1 MKSYTLFHPDF
12 DSEKNALTNV
22 LEQEDLLP
30 YANYVV
36 AQNSAPHKLSQ
47 EFLKFLCSYHSI
59 KNNFFHQF
67 VQKNKWQ
74 QIPLYA
80 CCLNSAT
87 SGLTASLWANE
98 VTSGEVI
105 TTSFNYV
112 GVGNAIVMAGAKPKF
127 VDIDSKTFCLD
138 PKKLAAAITKK
149 TKAIILVHVNQMVDL
164 KPIAEVLSKKG
175 VNIPVISDAS
185 LSIGSTLDGLPAGLI
200 NLGKGGTTVFSFA
213 TSKILSGLGG
223 AVVVGHDLELISR
236 IQSIAYQGFNF
247 QDMSKLVSFG
257 ANFKMCDLNASLILE
272 QLKKREKI
280 FSKRRQIKKLYDEN
294 LADLVRAK
302 KISIQEIKGQ
312 GIVTH
317 YMIVMPKR
325 QQIAQELVRKRI
337 QLGMWHSLHT
347 QPIYQ
352 QQFKYKKGSLPVT
365 ENLTEK
371 ITFLPFHSKLTKADV
386 KFICDAIKQK
396 LM

>member
-1 MKSYTLFHPDF
+1 MKHYTLFHPDF
-12 DSEKNALTNV
+12 DLEKNALTNV

-47 EFLKFLCSYHSI
+47 EFLKFLCSYRSI
-59 KNNFFHQF
+59 KNLFFHKF
-67 VQKNKWQ
+67 IKKNKWQ

-87 SGLTASLWANE
+87 SGLTASLWANGI
-98 VTSGEVI
+98 TSGEVI

-112 GVGNAIVMAGAKPKF
+112 GVGNAIVMAGAKPQF
-127 VDIDSKTFCLD
+127 VDIDPKTFCLD
-138 PKKLAAAITKK
+138 PKKLAAAITKN
-149 TKAIILVHVNQMVDL
+149 TKAIILVHVNQMIDL
-164 KPIAEVLSKKG
+164 EPIAEVLSKKG

-185 LSIGSTLDGLPAGLI
+185 LAIGSNLDGLPAGLI

-223 AVVVGHDLELISR
+223 AVVVGHDLELITK
-236 IQSIAYQGFNF
+236 IQSIAYQGFDF
-247 QDMSKLVSFG
+247 QDMSELVCFG

-272 QLKKREKI
+272 QLKKREQI
-280 FSKRRQIKKLYDEN
+280 FSKRRQIKTWYDEN
-294 LADLVRAK
+294 LADLVKAK

-317 YMIVMPKR
+317 YMILMPKR
-325 QQIAQELVRKRI
+325 QQIAQELIQKRI

-352 QQFKYKKGSLPVT
+352 KRFKYKKGSLPI
-365 ENLTEK
+365 TEK
-371 ITFLPFHSKLTKADV
+371 LVEQISFLPFHTKLEKTDV
-386 KFICDAIKQK
+386 KFICEAIKK
-396 LM
+396 AIS